1 MFLVLL
7 KIGTLYSNIY
17 SSIDID
23 IDIDID
29 IETRVECEKPTPA
42 THVRSGAG
50 RRPSSSFHHFFHSF
64 GGIRRAGRAV
74 LRHKSRLGGPPSP
87 APRFST

>member
-1 MFLVLL
+1 M
-7 KIGTLYSNIY
+7 Y
-17 SSIDID
+17 SS

-50 RRPSSSFHHFFHSF
+50 RRPSSSFHHFVHSF

-87 APRFST
+87 AVTSEAARCSTYLA